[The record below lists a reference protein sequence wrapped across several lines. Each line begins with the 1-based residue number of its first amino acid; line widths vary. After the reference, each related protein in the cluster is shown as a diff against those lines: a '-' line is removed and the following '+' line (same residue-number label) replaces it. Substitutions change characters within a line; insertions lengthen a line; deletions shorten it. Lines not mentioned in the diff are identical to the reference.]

1 MKREI
6 EIKYYSSPVA
16 LAIIMILFS
25 TKDHVNFC

>member
-1 MKREI
+1 MKWEI
-6 EIKYYSSPVA
+6 EIKYYFLPIA